1 MHWQVSDVG
10 QQTAHL
16 TVCGRRNC
24 NVKPLLHSKP
34 CEQLEHEGIL
44 ACRHFLLINI
54 LETTGKLL
62 FFMAFRS
69 SPNKLWITLLKT
81 LRDDPQTLE
90 K

>member
-1 MHWQVSDVG
+1 MKAPLHG
-10 QQTAHL
+10 
-16 TVCGRRNC
+16 
-24 NVKPLLHSKP
+24 VKL
-34 CEQLEHEGIL
+34 
-44 ACRHFLLINI
+44 LLINI

-62 FFMAFRS
+62 FFMTFRS

>member
-1 MHWQVSDVG
+1 VREQKL
-10 QQTAHL
+10 QRQATFAF
-16 TVCGRRNC
+16 
-24 NVKPLLHSKP
+24 
-34 CEQLEHEGIL
+34 CE
-44 ACRHFLLINI
+44 FLLINI

-62 FFMAFRS
+62 FFMAFSS

>member
-1 MHWQVSDVG
+1 VRAQKL
-10 QQTAHL
+10 QRQAT
-16 TVCGRRNC
+16 
-24 NVKPLLHSKP
+24 
-34 CEQLEHEGIL
+34 L
-44 ACRHFLLINI
+44 ACCEFLLIKI

-62 FFMAFRS
+62 FFMVFRS

>member
-1 MHWQVSDVG
+1 MS
-10 QQTAHL
+10 A
-16 TVCGRRNC
+16 R
-24 NVKPLLHSKP
+24 LH
-34 CEQLEHEGIL
+34 
-44 ACRHFLLINI
+44 AVTFLLINI

-81 LRDDPQTLE
+81 LRDGPQTLE

>member
-1 MHWQVSDVG
+1 VISFKKKARLDV
-10 QQTAHL
+10 
-16 TVCGRRNC
+16 VN
-24 NVKPLLHSKP
+24 
-34 CEQLEHEGIL
+34 
-44 ACRHFLLINI
+44 FLLTNI

-62 FFMAFRS
+62 FFMVFRS

>member
-1 MHWQVSDVG
+1 
-10 QQTAHL
+10 
-16 TVCGRRNC
+16 
-24 NVKPLLHSKP
+24 LHSKP
-34 CEQLEHEGIL
+34 FGQHQHEVAIELCE
-44 ACRHFLLINI
+44 FLLINI

-81 LRDDPQTLE
+81 LRDGPQSLE

>member
-1 MHWQVSDVG
+1 MS
-10 QQTAHL
+10 A
-16 TVCGRRNC
+16 R
-24 NVKPLLHSKP
+24 LH
-34 CEQLEHEGIL
+34 
-44 ACRHFLLINI
+44 AATFLLINI

-62 FFMAFRS
+62 FFMVFRG